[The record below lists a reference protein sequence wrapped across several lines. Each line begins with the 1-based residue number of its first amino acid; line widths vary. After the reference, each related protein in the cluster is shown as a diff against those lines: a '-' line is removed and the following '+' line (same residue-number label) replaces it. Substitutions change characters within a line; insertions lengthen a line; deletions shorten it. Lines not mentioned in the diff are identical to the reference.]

1 MLSTNRGYT
10 FVPIES
16 EGGFG
21 CAYGNYAVDENL
33 LVAAIADGWY
43 GLRKLHVSRDGG
55 LSFKNLGLDLKYGL
69 ARRATS
75 FWGSPKDRD
84 TIFAG
89 EYVSHDR
96 ADTWK
101 EMTGC
106 QFVMAVN
113 YYHNKEAYGLQDE
126 VIVVS
131 YDNGD
136 TWYPFSDTYL
146 DDEEALRGLGTM
158 YSTGSGKHCWD
169 IEYDGINDIL
179 YYANG
184 SVNSAHNLVRVENNV
199 HKNIGGNVQIQEK
212 VGDKWY
218 QLIALDPRHPDV
230 LYLGGYGAGAM
241 KCSNSVQRSCDRG
254 ESFQIISSMGD
265 NKSIVKDGESA
276 GSGAETIVVH
286 PEDGTLWLWAAGEGL
301 WTFPAPYE
309 E

>member
-55 LSFKNLGLDLKYGL
+55 LSFENLGLDLKYGL

-113 YYHNKEAYGLQDE
+113 YYHNKEAYGLP
-126 VIVVS
+126 
-131 YDNGD
+131 G
-136 TWYPFSDTYL
+136 
-146 DDEEALRGLGTM
+146 
-158 YSTGSGKHCWD
+158 
-169 IEYDGINDIL
+169 
-179 YYANG
+179 
-184 SVNSAHNLVRVENNV
+184 
-199 HKNIGGNVQIQEK
+199 
-212 VGDKWY
+212 
-218 QLIALDPRHPDV
+218 
-230 LYLGGYGAGAM
+230 
-241 KCSNSVQRSCDRG
+241 
-254 ESFQIISSMGD
+254 
-265 NKSIVKDGESA
+265 
-276 GSGAETIVVH
+276 
-286 PEDGTLWLWAAGEGL
+286 
-301 WTFPAPYE
+301 
-309 E
+309 